1 MKRLLIFA
9 LTVTALFAAGCTK
22 QAEVR
27 VATFNIRYDASADA
41 TTGDSW
47 DERKAPVAELILSHD
62 FDIVGTQE
70 GNKRQIADLQ
80 ALMPAYDCTGH
91 PYSDNTG
98 NIHNATIFYKR
109 DKLELLDE
117 GTFWYSPTPDVESI
131 GWDATDLR
139 LCHWGKFRDKSSG
152 KEFCFFNSHLYW
164 RLHDARANSGKVHI
178 AKVQQVAGDVP
189 VVSVG
194 DFNSEEQE
202 VQIQDIRSLLGDA
215 FHLSASAPQ
224 GCTDTN
230 LGGGNFIG
238 PAHNRIDFIFVSPS
252 VEVLDYAVLED
263 KRPNGHF
270 PSDHLPIVCN
280 IKF

>member
-1 MKRLLIFA
+1 MRQLLIAIFA
-9 LTVTALFAAGCTK
+9 IVALASCSK
-22 QAEVR
+22 RAEVR
-27 VATFNIRYDASADA
+27 VATYNIRYMASSDA

-47 DERKAPVAELILSHD
+47 AERKGDVANLILSHD

-70 GNKRQIADLQ
+70 GNKWQIADLQ

-117 GTFWYSPTPDVESI
+117 GTFWYSPTPDVESK

-139 LCHWGKFRDKSSG
+139 LCHWGKFRDKASG
-152 KEFCFFNSHLYW
+152 KEFFFFNSHLYW
-164 RLHDARANSGKVHI
+164 RLHEARANSGKVHI
-178 AKVQQVAGDVP
+178 AKVKEIAGDKP

-194 DFNSEEQE
+194 DFNSGENSPQMK
-202 VQIQDIRSLLGDA
+202 DIFTLLRDSRKV
-215 FHLSASAPQ
+215 SASAPQ
-224 GCTDTN
+224 GSVDTN
-230 LGGGNFIG
+230 LGGGNFVG
-238 PAHNRIDFIFVSPS
+238 PAKGRIDFILVSPS
-252 VEVLDYAVLED
+252 IEVKDYAVLED
-263 KRPNGHF
+263 KRANGHY

-280 IKF
+280 IRF